1 MSRYIADARNAVVS
15 VGKMVIDVGEAVNGA
30 RCLVIAIACAWCATC
45 TTPKAPN
52 DEHSERHVAEKG
64 YGLRPSPR
72 ATRSKHIRK
81 GGGRY
86 TVGNPYVVRGT
97 RYYPKEDPSYDKK
110 GKASWYG
117 AAFKGRRTANNEV
130 YNPDRLSAAHP
141 TLPLPSYVRVTNLEN
156 GFSLILRVNDRGP
169 YRQGRIIDVSSKAA
183 NMLDLKH
190 RGTASVRVQYM
201 GRARLDGHD
210 EPYLMASYVKT
221 RERLPDI
228 DPEIQSASEV
238 RLASN
243 SSSVDHLRGDPQ
255 SLWSTRANLV
265 ASTANLSYQPW
276 IGAGTSE
283 QMGIS
288 LESASVSFERSSG
301 SGAKVRDIKDV
312 KYCLEEEADTG
323 ARDMCEVKVLPL
335 PVFNRLKRLIGV
347 ISKRRR
353 ALHGYR
359 WLTLNRLLRDA

>member
-1 MSRYIADARNAVVS
+1 
-15 VGKMVIDVGEAVNGA
+15 MVIDVGEVVKGA
-30 RCLVIAIACAWCATC
+30 RCLVIAVACAWCATC
-45 TTPKAPN
+45 TTPKSPN
-52 DEHSERHVAEKG
+52 EEHSERHVAEKA

-72 ATRSKHIRK
+72 ATRSKYIRK
-81 GGGRY
+81 GGSRY
-86 TVGNPYVVRGT
+86 IVGNPYVVRGT
-97 RYYPKEDPSYDKK
+97 RYYPKEDPSYDRK

-130 YNPDRLSAAHP
+130 YHPDRLSAAHP

-221 RERLPDI
+221 RDRLPEV
-228 DPEIQSASEV
+228 DPKVQSASEIRV
-238 RLASN
+238 ASN
-243 SSSVDHLRGDPQ
+243 SSSVDHLRGDGQ
-255 SLWSTRANLV
+255 SLRSAPANLV
-265 ASTANLSYQPW
+265 ASTANLSYQAW

-283 QMGIS
+283 QMGTS
-288 LESASVSFERSSG
+288 PESASVSFERSSD
-301 SGAKVRDIKDV
+301 SGAKVHDIKDV
-312 KYCLEEEADTG
+312 KYCLEEAADTG
-323 ARDMCEVKVLPL
+323 ARDMCEVKVPPL
-335 PVFNRLKRLIGV
+335 PVFNRLRRLIGV

-353 ALHGYR
+353 ALNGYR
-359 WLTLNRLLRDA
+359 WLTRIASFGARRERCSTLT